1 MPNLP
6 EICRMCKIKDNF
18 YFFKAFTE
26 VTNLMLKLKFVR
38 LLLKWAKPIE
48 DEFLNAFALCS
59 KFDQRNNLTHFCS
72 L

>member
-6 EICRMCKIKDNF
+6 QICRMCKNKDNF

-26 VTNLMLKLKFVR
+26 VTNFMLKLKFVR

-48 DEFLNAFALCS
+48 DEVLNAFALCS
-59 KFDQRNNLTHFCS
+59 KFDQRNNFTNFCS